1 MIANMHGMTV
11 DGKWV
16 PIIVGDLSGGGLV
29 GSSGGVGGASSA
41 SPLVNGWSY
50 AAASGGIEDTSD
62 VAIKAAAGVGSYNYL
77 NTLQLM
83 NRDAT
88 VGTEVVVKDGS
99 TVLWRTFLAPVLT
112 GSAPVP
118 ISVSFNPPLVGSNNT
133 ALNVAC
139 ITTSA
144 QVYVNAQGFVSG
156 APNQVALNTNSFDE
170 VYNRTGDLVTDR
182 AGATILLRSN

>member
-1 MIANMHGMTV
+1 MRAHLHGMTV
-11 DGKWV
+11 DGQWK
-16 PIIVGDLSGGGLV
+16 PIIIGEAFTGGGLV
-29 GSSGGVGGASSA
+29 GGNAAGASSA

-50 AAASGGIEDTSD
+50 AAASGGIEDTAD
-62 VAIKAAAGVGSYNYL
+62 VAIKAAAGAKRYNYL
-77 NTLQLM
+77 NGLQLM
-83 NRDAT
+83 NRDAS
-88 VGTEVVVKDGS
+88 VGTEVVIKDGS
-99 TVLWRTFLAPVLT
+99 TVLWRTYLAPVLT

-156 APNQVALNTNSFDE
+156 PPNQAELNNNSLEE
-170 VYNRTGDLVTDR
+170 VFNRTGDLVTDR
-182 AGATILLRSN
+182 AGSTITLRSN